1 MSGTTLILPHESRPS
16 EKQLDLLVP
25 TRTDGPSFSS
35 RVSNY
40 RKRLGKSP
48 MGIGRAVKTG
58 TAPEKGE
65 GCRSN
70 RGATLAACLLVAV
83 ALSACTRPTGDFDRA
98 KPSVIHDRL
107 MPAAGD
113 EAARLRGD
121 PVSKFNYTDD
131 EKLMRNRGW
140 TLIRPPWT
148 KDWIGGT
155 MVELSRTRVLP
166 ETEGRVPPDLY
177 LIFLRSDKFRSSN
190 ARYDKIAADASGDA
204 ELVMPFC
211 EVALRVKTADDE
223 RLRVLQN
230 TPVTTEETYEGAKA
244 RVWENRVMIKW
255 VGQALRYRIIAYKK
269 ALKGLEIETPSQDR
283 VWKVNNAIRELEG
296 QVRLAEA
303 SCETG
308 SRYGPE
314 KPVLKSRIYTGWS
327 TERAPVKK

>member
-1 MSGTTLILPHESRPS
+1 MGKGKAEHNAAASSKDGGAVCGQGLRIV
-16 EKQLDLLVP
+16 LVALAA
-25 TRTDGPSFSS
+25 
-35 RVSNY
+35 
-40 RKRLGKSP
+40 LG
-48 MGIGRAVKTG
+48 
-58 TAPEKGE
+58 
-65 GCRSN
+65 
-70 RGATLAACLLVAV
+70 LAACV
-83 ALSACTRPTGDFDRA
+83 RPTGDFDRA
-98 KPSVIHDRL
+98 KPSVIHDKV
-107 MPAAGD
+107 MPTAGD

-131 EKLMRNRGW
+131 EKLLRNRGW

-177 LIFLRSDKFRSSN
+177 LIYLRSDKFRSSN

-211 EVALRVKTADDE
+211 EVALRVKKADDE
-223 RLRVLQN
+223 RLRVLQRQ
-230 TPVTTEETYEGAKA
+230 PVTTEETYEGAKA

-269 ALKGLEIETPSQDR
+269 ALDGLEIETPTQNR

-296 QVRLAEA
+296 QVRIAEA
-303 SCETG
+303 GCDPNTRG
-308 SRYGPE
+308 VADQ
-314 KPVLKSRIYTGWS
+314 PVKRSRIFKNWS
-327 TERAPVKK
+327 TERPPVQK

>member
-1 MSGTTLILPHESRPS
+1 MG
-16 EKQLDLLVP
+16 KGKADLSA
-25 TRTDGPSFSS
+25 TAS
-35 RVSNY
+35 RVD
-40 RKRLGKSP
+40 G
-48 MGIGRAVKTG
+48 
-58 TAPEKGE
+58 
-65 GCRSN
+65 GCRPGQ
-70 RGATLAACLLVAV
+70 GAIAAAAMLIAV
-83 ALSACTRPTGDFDRA
+83 SLSACTRPTGDFDRA
-98 KPSVIHDRL
+98 RPSVIHDRV

-121 PVSKFNYTDD
+121 PVSKFNYTND

-166 ETEGRVPPDLY
+166 EVEGRVPPDLY
-177 LIFLRSDKFRSSN
+177 LIYLRSDKFQSSD

-211 EVALRVKTADDE
+211 EVALRVRAADDE

-230 TPVTTEETYEGAKA
+230 KPVKSEETYDGAKA

-269 ALKGLEIETPSQDR
+269 ALDGLEIETPTRDR

-296 QVRLAEA
+296 QVRIAEA
-303 SCETG
+303 GCDPEK
-308 SRYGPE
+308 RYGDD
-314 KPVLKSRIYTGWS
+314 KPVRRSRIYTGWG
-327 TERAPVKK
+327 TERAPVVK

>member
-1 MSGTTLILPHESRPS
+1 MGKGKADRSATASFVECGRRPGQGAIAAAAMLIA
-16 EKQLDLLVP
+16 
-25 TRTDGPSFSS
+25 
-35 RVSNY
+35 VS
-40 RKRLGKSP
+40 
-48 MGIGRAVKTG
+48 
-58 TAPEKGE
+58 
-65 GCRSN
+65 
-70 RGATLAACLLVAV
+70 LA
-83 ALSACTRPTGDFDRA
+83 ACTRPTGDFDRA
-98 KPSVIHDRL
+98 RPSVIHDKL

-113 EAARLRGD
+113 EVARLRGD
-121 PVSKFNYTDD
+121 PVSKFNYTND

-166 ETEGRVPPDLY
+166 EVEGRVPPDLY
-177 LIFLRSDKFRSSN
+177 LIYLRSDKFQSSD

-211 EVALRVKTADDE
+211 EVALRVKAADDE

-230 TPVTTEETYEGAKA
+230 KPVKTEETYEGAKA

-269 ALKGLEIETPSQDR
+269 ALDGLEIETPTRDR

-296 QVRLAEA
+296 QVRIAEA
-303 SCETG
+303 GCDPEK
-308 SRYGPE
+308 RYGDD
-314 KPVLKSRIYTGWS
+314 KPVRRSRIYTGWG
-327 TERAPVKK
+327 TERAPVVK

>member
-1 MSGTTLILPHESRPS
+1 MGKGKAEQSATASLAESGR
-16 EKQLDLLVP
+16 
-25 TRTDGPSFSS
+25 
-35 RVSNY
+35 
-40 RKRLGKSP
+40 
-48 MGIGRAVKTG
+48 
-58 TAPEKGE
+58 
-65 GCRSN
+65 RSGQ
-70 RGATLAACLLVAV
+70 GAIAV
-83 ALSACTRPTGDFDRA
+83 AAALIAVSVAACTRPTGDFDRA
-98 KPSVIHDRL
+98 RPSVIHDRV

-121 PVSKFNYTDD
+121 PVSKFNYTND

-166 ETEGRVPPDLY
+166 EVEGRVPPDLY
-177 LIFLRSDKFRSSN
+177 LIYLRSDKFQSSD

-211 EVALRVKTADDE
+211 EVALRVKAADDE

-230 TPVTTEETYEGAKA
+230 KPVKSEETYEGAKA

-269 ALKGLEIETPSQDR
+269 ALDGLEIETPTRDR

-296 QVRLAEA
+296 QVRIAEA
-303 SCETG
+303 GCDPDK
-308 SRYGPE
+308 RYGDD
-314 KPVLKSRIYTGWS
+314 KPVRRSRIYTGWG
-327 TERAPVKK
+327 TERAPVVK

>member
-1 MSGTTLILPHESRPS
+1 MGKGKAEQSATAFLAESGR
-16 EKQLDLLVP
+16 
-25 TRTDGPSFSS
+25 
-35 RVSNY
+35 
-40 RKRLGKSP
+40 
-48 MGIGRAVKTG
+48 
-58 TAPEKGE
+58 
-65 GCRSN
+65 RSGQ
-70 RGATLAACLLVAV
+70 GAIAV
-83 ALSACTRPTGDFDRA
+83 AAVLIAVSLAACTRPTGDFDRA
-98 KPSVIHDRL
+98 RPSVIHDRV

-121 PVSKFNYTDD
+121 PVSKFNYTND

-166 ETEGRVPPDLY
+166 EVEGRVPPDLY
-177 LIFLRSDKFRSSN
+177 LIYLRSDKFQSSD

-211 EVALRVKTADDE
+211 EVALRVKAADDE

-230 TPVTTEETYEGAKA
+230 KPVKSEETYEGAKA

-269 ALKGLEIETPSQDR
+269 ALDGLEIETPTRDR

-296 QVRLAEA
+296 QVRIAEA
-303 SCETG
+303 GCDPDK
-308 SRYGPE
+308 RYGDD
-314 KPVLKSRIYTGWS
+314 KPVRRSRIYTGWG
-327 TERAPVKK
+327 TERAPVVK

>member
-1 MSGTTLILPHESRPS
+1 MGKGKADRSATASLVESGRRPGQGAIAAAAMLIA
-16 EKQLDLLVP
+16 
-25 TRTDGPSFSS
+25 
-35 RVSNY
+35 VS
-40 RKRLGKSP
+40 
-48 MGIGRAVKTG
+48 
-58 TAPEKGE
+58 
-65 GCRSN
+65 
-70 RGATLAACLLVAV
+70 LA
-83 ALSACTRPTGDFDRA
+83 ACTRPTGDFDRA
-98 KPSVIHDRL
+98 KPSVIHDRV

-121 PVSKFNYTDD
+121 PVSKFNYTND

-166 ETEGRVPPDLY
+166 EVEGRVPPDLY
-177 LIFLRSDKFRSSN
+177 LIYLRSDKFQSSD

-211 EVALRVKTADDE
+211 EVALRVRAADDE

-230 TPVTTEETYEGAKA
+230 KPVKSEETYDGAKA

-269 ALKGLEIETPSQDR
+269 ALDGLEIETPTRDR

-296 QVRLAEA
+296 QVRIAEA
-303 SCETG
+303 GCDPEK
-308 SRYGPE
+308 RYGDD
-314 KPVLKSRIYTGWS
+314 KPVRRSRIYTGWG
-327 TERAPVKK
+327 TERAPVVK

>member
-1 MSGTTLILPHESRPS
+1 MGNGTAVESIPAPLAGSGER
-16 EKQLDLLVP
+16 
-25 TRTDGPSFSS
+25 
-35 RVSNY
+35 
-40 RKRLGKSP
+40 
-48 MGIGRAVKTG
+48 IGRG
-58 TAPEKGE
+58 LSTA
-65 GCRSN
+65 
-70 RGATLAACLLVAV
+70 AALAI
-83 ALSACTRPTGDFDRA
+83 ALSLIACTRPTGDFDRA
-98 KPSVIHDRL
+98 RPSVVHDKL

-121 PVSKFNYTDD
+121 PVSKFNYTND

-166 ETEGRVPPDLY
+166 EVEGRVPPDLY
-177 LIFLRSDKFRSSN
+177 LIYLRSDKFQSSD

-230 TPVTTEETYEGAKA
+230 KPVTTEETYEGAKA

-255 VGQALRYRIIAYKK
+255 VGQALRYRIIAYKN
-269 ALKGLEIETPSQDR
+269 ALDGLEIETPTRDR

-296 QVRLAEA
+296 QVRIAEA
-303 SCETG
+303 GCDPEN
-308 SRYGPE
+308 RYGQE
-314 KPVLKSRIYTGWS
+314 QPVKRSRIYKNWS
-327 TERAPVKK
+327 LEREPVVK

>member
-1 MSGTTLILPHESRPS
+1 MGKGKAEQSATASLAESGR
-16 EKQLDLLVP
+16 
-25 TRTDGPSFSS
+25 
-35 RVSNY
+35 
-40 RKRLGKSP
+40 
-48 MGIGRAVKTG
+48 
-58 TAPEKGE
+58 
-65 GCRSN
+65 RSGQ
-70 RGATLAACLLVAV
+70 GAIAV
-83 ALSACTRPTGDFDRA
+83 AAVLIAVSLAACTRPTGDFDRA
-98 KPSVIHDRL
+98 RPSVIHDRV

-121 PVSKFNYTDD
+121 PVSKFNYTND

-166 ETEGRVPPDLY
+166 EVEGRVPPDLY
-177 LIFLRSDKFRSSN
+177 LIYLRSDKFQSSD

-211 EVALRVKTADDE
+211 EVALRVKAADDE

-230 TPVTTEETYEGAKA
+230 KPVKSEETYEGAKA

-269 ALKGLEIETPSQDR
+269 ALDGLEIETPTRDR

-296 QVRLAEA
+296 QVRIAEA
-303 SCETG
+303 GCDPDK
-308 SRYGPE
+308 RYGDD
-314 KPVLKSRIYTGWS
+314 KPVRRSRIYTGWG
-327 TERAPVKK
+327 TERAPVVK